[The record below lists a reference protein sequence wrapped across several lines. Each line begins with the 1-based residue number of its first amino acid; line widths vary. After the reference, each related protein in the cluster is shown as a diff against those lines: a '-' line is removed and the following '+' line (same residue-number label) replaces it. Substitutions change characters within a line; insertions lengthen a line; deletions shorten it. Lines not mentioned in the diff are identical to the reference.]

1 MKEMH
6 RVWTVHLTS
15 ILTLLALVACGAPQ
29 APVETSSEAPLEAA
43 LETIQGEDLLAAV
56 KTLSSDA
63 FEGRGPSSPGEEK
76 TINYLRDE
84 FIRMGLKPGNGES
97 FLQEVPLVAL
107 TADPSVSL
115 TIKGGSGTTSYEYGP
130 EFMAWSKRVAER
142 NDLKGSDMVFVGY
155 GAVAPEY
162 GWNDYAG
169 LDVKGKTVVILV
181 NDPGFATQDESLFN
195 GNAMTYYG
203 RWTYKFEEAARQGA
217 AGAFI
222 VHETKPA
229 AYPWEVVEGSWR
241 GEQFSLCRTITTCR
255 APPSKDGSRSTPP
268 GPSSSRPDSTTT
280 ACGIRRRTG
289 VSSRC
294 R

>member
-1 MKEMH
+1 MQWMTDD
-6 RVWTVHLTS
+6 RSVQLFPA
-15 ILTLLALVACGAPQ
+15 LAMIMFAACAAPQ
-29 APVETSSEAPLEAA
+29 GPAETASEAPLEEA

-56 KTLSSDA
+56 RTLSSDE

-76 TINYLRDE
+76 TISYLQDE

-97 FLQEVPLVAL
+97 FVQEVPLVGL

-115 TIKGGSGTTSYEYGP
+115 KIDGGSGPSSYRYGP
-130 EFMAWSKRVAER
+130 EFMAWSKRVAEK
-142 NDLKGSDMVFVGY
+142 NEINGSEMVFVGY

-181 NDPGFATQDESLFN
+181 NDPGFATKDESLFN
-195 GNAMTYYG
+195 GKAMTYYG

-222 VHETKPA
+222 VHETEPA

-241 GEQFSLCRTITTCR
+241 G
-255 APPSKDGSRSTPP
+255 
-268 GPSSSRPDSTTT
+268 
-280 ACGIRRRTG
+280 
-289 VSSRC
+289 
-294 R
+294 